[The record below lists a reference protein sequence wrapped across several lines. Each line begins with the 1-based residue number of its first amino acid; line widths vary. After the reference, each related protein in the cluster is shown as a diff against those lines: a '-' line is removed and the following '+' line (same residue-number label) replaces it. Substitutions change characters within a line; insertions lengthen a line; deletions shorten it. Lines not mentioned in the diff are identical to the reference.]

1 MITWLA
7 IIGLILFGLGLIIIE
22 VIFVPG
28 TTIVGILGIILAAV
42 GVYLS
47 FTNFGNNTG
56 TLVLVATALV
66 ALIALV
72 TSFRTGVWKK
82 FALKDQISSKFNE
95 HIEITMQ
102 EGDEGVALSSLK
114 PIGNAEINE
123 KVFEVK
129 TNGNYVDAGVRVR
142 VIKID
147 KNKIIVEPIKSKE

>member
-28 TTIVGILGIILAAV
+28 TTIVGILGIILAGV

-47 FTNFGNNTG
+47 FTNFGNNVG
-56 TLVLVATALV
+56 ILVLVATGIVALV
-66 ALIALV
+66 ALV

-95 HIEITMQ
+95 HIEIATR

-114 PIGNAEINE
+114 PIGKAEINE

-129 TNGNYVDAGVRVR
+129 TNGYYVDAGEKVK

>member
-1 MITWLA
+1 MITWLV

-28 TTIVGILGIILAAV
+28 TTIVGIFGIILAGV
-42 GVYLS
+42 GVYFS

-56 TLVLVATALV
+56 TLVLVATAAV
-66 ALIALV
+66 ALIALAI
-72 TSFRTGVWKK
+72 SFRTGVWKK

-114 PIGNAEINE
+114 PIGKAEINDRT
-123 KVFEVK
+123 FEVK
-129 TNGNYVDAGVRVR
+129 TNGNYVDAGEKVK

-147 KNKIIVEPIKSKE
+147 KNKIIVEPIKSTE

>member
-1 MITWLA
+1 MITWLV

-28 TTIVGILGIILAAV
+28 TTIVGILGIILAGV
-42 GVYLS
+42 GIYLS
-47 FTNFGNNTG
+47 FTNFGNNVG
-56 TLVLVATALV
+56 TMVLVGTAII

-95 HIEITMQ
+95 HIEIAMH

-114 PIGNAEINE
+114 PIGKAEINE

-129 TNGNYVDAGVRVR
+129 TNGNYVDAGEKVK

-147 KNKIIVEPIKSKE
+147 KNKIIVEPIKSEE

>member
-1 MITWLA
+1 MITWLV

-28 TTIVGILGIILAAV
+28 TTIVGILGIILAGV
-42 GVYLS
+42 GIYLS
-47 FTNFGNNTG
+47 FKNFGNNVG
-56 TLVLVATALV
+56 TIVLVGTAII

-95 HIEITMQ
+95 HIEIAMH

-114 PIGNAEINE
+114 PIGKAEINE

-129 TNGNYVDAGVRVR
+129 TNGNYVDAGERVK

-147 KNKIIVEPIKSKE
+147 KNKIIVEPIKSEE

>member
-1 MITWLA
+1 MITWLV

-28 TTIVGILGIILAAV
+28 TTIVGILGIILAGV
-42 GVYLS
+42 GIYLS
-47 FTNFGNNTG
+47 FTNFGNNVG
-56 TLVLVATALV
+56 TVVLVGTAFI

-95 HIEITMQ
+95 HIEIAMQ

-114 PIGNAEINE
+114 PIGKAEINE

-129 TNGNYVDAGVRVR
+129 TNGNYVDAGERVK

-147 KNKIIVEPIKSKE
+147 KNKIIVEPIKSEE